1 MKFMHTISRKTA
13 SFIRFLLSFVAS
25 FLTDLNND
33 SAIID
38 FNSQSATVTVDT
50 NNSISY
56 TPTMSSNSTSLM
68 QNDDTKTI
76 PTLSPLDGG
85 YSEND
90 LTANRWG
97 YRLMRPVFS
106 FRIYA
111 I

>member
-1 MKFMHTISRKTA
+1 MKFMHTVSRKTA
-13 SFIRFLLSFVAS
+13 SFTKILLSFVAN

-33 SAIID
+33 PAIID
-38 FNSQSATVTVDT
+38 FNSQSATVTVDA

-90 LTANRWG
+90 LTAQIG
-97 YRLMRPVFS
+97 GG
-106 FRIYA
+106 ID
-111 I
+111 